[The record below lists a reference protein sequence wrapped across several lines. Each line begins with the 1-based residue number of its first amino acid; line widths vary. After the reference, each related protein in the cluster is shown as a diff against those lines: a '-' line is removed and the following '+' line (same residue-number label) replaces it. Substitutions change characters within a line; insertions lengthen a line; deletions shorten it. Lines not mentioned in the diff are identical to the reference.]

1 MEAVKLCGIFIVIML
16 LLRKKISLMTTMLIG
31 AGVSC
36 LLFGIPVMSGLQIA
50 GKSLISNATITLLLT
65 FYLVT
70 FLQRMLEA
78 RGHLML
84 AQRSLDGIFHNRRI
98 NASLASVFIGLLPT
112 AGAVTICGALV
123 DEACGDYL
131 TKAEKTFVTSYYR
144 HIPES
149 FLPTYSSV
157 IIACQITG
165 ISVGVF
171 LLGMLPMVAVL
182 LWLGYAFYLHK
193 VPKETGLPPSRNK
206 KGDLRNLWVSLWS
219 IVIIVALI
227 IVFPIPIYV
236 ATPLVLLVSVVVNGF
251 SPEELKGIFVASFEQ
266 KLLLSTAAIMIFKDV
281 ITATGVM
288 ETLPGLFATL
298 PIPEFMI
305 FSFIFFFGTV
315 VGGNMAVIVLCL
327 PLAFATIS
335 GSGMPLLVLLM
346 CFSYAA
352 MQVSPTHVCLAIVT
366 EYFGIDM
373 TTMIKKT
380 IPVIV
385 AFSLVAILYYLVMTM
400 IF

>member
-236 ATPLVLLVSVVVNGF
+236 ATPLVLLVSVVVNRF